1 MKFSGMVRVVEEG
14 IGSAMVQI
22 PNLIVKGVS
31 IEEIELDDFGKEAV
45 NAVEIN
51 HDNKMKIISFILRF
65 F

>member
-1 MKFSGMVRVVEEG
+1 MVRVVEEG

-31 IEEIELDDFGKEAV
+31 IEELELEDFGKEAV
-45 NAVEIN
+45 NAFEIN
-51 HDNKMKIISFILRF
+51 HDNKMKINSFILRF